1 MPSHHKI
8 HQDSDP
14 SRMSTISNKI
24 SSFFF
29 PLICLQM
36 TIKINFYHVAL
47 TMDCHLPASNTF
59 LVCFSSANSLAFWVF
74 DEHRRMQI
82 GVEKGFHLAHWTSQ
96 YLPLNRACTPV
107 GTSVIPGYRVCVLG
121 VGTSATPKSVH
132 SIFAAKCVKDWWL
145 NLTYSEEEVGGGW
158 NIKRK

>member
-1 MPSHHKI
+1 
-8 HQDSDP
+8 
-14 SRMSTISNKI
+14 
-24 SSFFF
+24 
-29 PLICLQM
+29 M

-145 NLTYSEEEVGGGW
+145 NLTYSEEEVGGGGLEYQKEIISSKDTVCLPHICNAYVCIW
-158 NIKRK
+158 KKPVIWIVLQE